1 MICRPVFVWSCG
13 FPVCGV
19 ACKGV
24 WWMPWQTGPMK
35 DVAGSDMP
43 RGAAE
48 LALILGFLNGVTRQ
62 PSWAVTA
69 PCGAGGTQGSETSQ
83 YLQERIFRE

>member
-13 FPVCGV
+13 SPVCGV

-48 LALILGFLNGVTRQ
+48 LALIRGFLNGVTRQ

>member
-1 MICRPVFVWSCG
+1 MVLRVS
-13 FPVCGV
+13 PVCGV

-48 LALILGFLNGVTRQ
+48 LALIRGFLNGVTRQ

-69 PCGAGGTQGSETSQ
+69 PMVRGGTQGSETSQ

>member
-1 MICRPVFVWSCG
+1 MISIRNTLVVFRFGRFVIISDVMMCRLVYSRSV
-13 FPVCGV
+13 VAVTVEILVLRV

-24 WWMPWQTGPMK
+24 GWMPWQTGPMK

-48 LALILGFLNGVTRQ
+48 RALIRGSPN
-62 PSWAVTA
+62 
-69 PCGAGGTQGSETSQ
+69 GGTH
-83 YLQERIFRE
+83 RP